1 MRKLPSEANFLHS
14 EVGQPVAPR
23 DAQPVLYWL
32 RVEGGQLPQ
41 RACNHMCWRLQ
52 RYVWEAAVTCAM
64 IETVHSSRPL
74 HICSSC
80 RSDSHTYYTCYA
92 YTCYAYTCY
101 AYN

>member
-41 RACNHMCWRLQ
+41 RAYNHMCWRLP
-52 RYVWEAAVTCAM
+52 RYVWEADATCAVAVGCDPSLSLEAVRHM
-64 IETVHSSRPL
+64 CSR
-74 HICSSC
+74 C
-80 RSDSHTYYTCYA
+80 RSNGHA
-92 YTCYAYTCY
+92 YLLCIYLL
-101 AYN
+101 